1 MILYEFILFQ
11 MTTNFEINVSSCKK
25 NTQKKNNQ
33 KNVTNSTIFKDMVI
47 NPVTKKKTALCINDW
62 MFLSNDAD
70 L

>member
-25 NTQKKNNQ
+25 HTQKNNN
-33 KNVTNSTIFKDMVI
+33 KNVTNLTIFKDMVI
-47 NPVTKKKTALCINDW
+47 NPVNKKKTALCINDW